1 MLKVGNGRSTP
12 MSVPPSQGLG
22 APAETPPTQCSEGV
36 AERNGGGGVS
46 AGSAP
51 PHPDPEVLDR
61 PKRRKFTAAEKLRI
75 VREADAS
82 PGAVGALLRREGLYS
97 SHLSTWRR
105 QREAGEL
112 GALNPQKRGRKA
124 KDVNPLSARVT
135 QLERDKRRLEK
146 RLKRAQL
153 IIDVQKKISELL
165 AIPLSPVD
173 NDDND

>member
-1 MLKVGNGRSTP
+1 
-12 MSVPPSQGLG
+12 
-22 APAETPPTQCSEGV
+22 
-36 AERNGGGGVS
+36 
-46 AGSAP
+46 
-51 PHPDPEVLDR
+51 VLDR